1 MNQIGTMRPAGVKL
15 AKQDT
20 QVEKADQE
28 KINAFSKLNMKYM
41 DIKEDVKKLKE
52 ELDNLVDAV
61 GAIDETLGEDGALKL
76 FLGEAMVAVSDDAA
90 TSYVEQLQEEKQT
103 ELDDKIEKKEEM
115 EGQMSDLKSYLY
127 ARFGSSINLDEQQ

>member
-76 FLGEAMVAVSDDAA
+76 FLGEAMVAVNDEAA
-90 TSYVEQLQEEKQT
+90 TAYVEQLQEEKQN